1 MTENSYIDYI
11 NTSNINKKGSIIFF
25 NASWCVPCT
34 RMKKNINEYADF
46 FNNNNI
52 NVLKIDIDT
61 NKDQYNKD
69 TLFFQMLKKKRIVKG
84 VPSLLYYCNEG
95 MLQEDVYPDYFIEN
109 NQSHFNSLIEL
120 IKHK

>member
-1 MTENSYIDYI
+1 
-11 NTSNINKKGSIIFF
+11 
-25 NASWCVPCT
+25 
-34 RMKKNINEYADF
+34 MKKNINEYADF

-69 TLFFQMLKKKRIVKG
+69 TPFFQMLKKKRIVKG